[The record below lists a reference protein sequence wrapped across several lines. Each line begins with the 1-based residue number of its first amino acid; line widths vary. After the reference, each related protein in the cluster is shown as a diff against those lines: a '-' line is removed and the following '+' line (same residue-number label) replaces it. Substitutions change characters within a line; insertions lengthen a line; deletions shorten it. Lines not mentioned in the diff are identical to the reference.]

1 MKDFLL
7 RVKEKF
13 AQPQEEEEDYST
25 QGEEYVELGDGPSGK
40 EERSKI
46 TVRPFVMDEFEDIKE
61 ILDVLREGST
71 IALVN
76 IKPLKDKDLVE
87 LKRAISKLRKTCD
100 AIDGDIAG
108 FGEDYVVAA
117 PYFAKIHRGS
127 SVIREQVFF
136 VFSIENSYTYGYFNV
151 SLSAG
156 ITFFVKTFKYGS
168 ENCIV
173 SATMAQSGT

>member
-127 SVIREQVFF
+127 SIQE
-136 VFSIENSYTYGYFNV
+136 
-151 SLSAG
+151 
-156 ITFFVKTFKYGS
+156 
-168 ENCIV
+168 
-173 SATMAQSGT
+173 